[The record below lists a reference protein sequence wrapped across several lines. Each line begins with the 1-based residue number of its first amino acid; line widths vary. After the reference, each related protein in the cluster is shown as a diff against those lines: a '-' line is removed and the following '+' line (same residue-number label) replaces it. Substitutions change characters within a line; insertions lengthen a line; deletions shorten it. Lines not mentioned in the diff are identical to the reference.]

1 MKRIVILFALTAA
14 VLCPLF
20 AGSITAGE
28 PRFSSSVSYTLKP
41 ANDETLLVC
50 TSSGD
55 IVLDKAVSANNS
67 ALWSVTSLSGAWR
80 FIDRENGLALRAEGT
95 RIEAG

>member
-55 IVLDKAVSANNS
+55 LVLDKAVSANKS
-67 ALWSVTSLSGAWR
+67 AVWSVTSLFGA
-80 FIDRENGLALRAEGT
+80 GG
-95 RIEAG
+95 